1 MPINTAIII
10 PKRIS
15 TMKRLISILALTVLV
30 ACSTPASAND
40 VADDGKCLDDIKHFN
55 HLWKTT
61 SASDEAKASAKA
73 KRDEGSNHWAQGEKE
88 KCETAYQ
95 AAWAL
100 ID

>member
-1 MPINTAIII
+1 
-10 PKRIS
+10 
-15 TMKRLISILALTVLV
+15 MKKLLLISVFGLLV

-40 VADDGKCLDDIKHFN
+40 VADDGKCLDDIKHYN
-55 HLWKTT
+55 HLVKTT
-61 SASDEAKASAKA
+61 SASDENKAAA
-73 KRDEGSNHWAQGEKE
+73 IVKRDEGSNHWAPGDKE

>member
-1 MPINTAIII
+1 MEPISIF
-10 PKRIS
+10 
-15 TMKRLISILALTVLV
+15 LISILACLGSG
-30 ACSTPASAND
+30 CAND

-61 SASDEAKASAKA
+61 SADQSTKDAAKD
-73 KRDEGSNHWAQGEKE
+73 KRDEGSNHWATGDKE
-88 KCETAYQ
+88 ACETAYQ

>member
-1 MPINTAIII
+1 MIKKLLVGFA
-10 PKRIS
+10 
-15 TMKRLISILALTVLV
+15 LITLV

-40 VADDGKCLDDIKHFN
+40 VADDGKCLDDIKHYN
-55 HLWKTT
+55 HLVKTT
-61 SASDEAKASAKA
+61 SASDADKASAIV
-73 KRDEGSNHWAQGEKE
+73 KRDEGAEAWAQNEKE

>member
-1 MPINTAIII
+1 
-10 PKRIS
+10 
-15 TMKRLISILALTVLV
+15 MKNILSALILFTLV

-40 VADDGKCLDDIKHFN
+40 VADDGKCLDDIKHYN
-55 HLWKTT
+55 HLVKTT
-61 SASDEAKASAKA
+61 TASDDDKAAA
-73 KRDEGSNHWAQGEKE
+73 IVKRDEGSNHWATGDKE

>member
-1 MPINTAIII
+1 MIKKLLVGFA
-10 PKRIS
+10 
-15 TMKRLISILALTVLV
+15 LITLV

-40 VADDGKCLDDIKHFN
+40 VADDGKCLDDIKHYN
-55 HLWKTT
+55 HLVKTT
-61 SASDEAKASAKA
+61 GASDSDKAAA
-73 KRDEGSNHWAQGEKE
+73 VVKRDEGAEAWAQNEKE

>member
-1 MPINTAIII
+1 
-10 PKRIS
+10 
-15 TMKRLISILALTVLV
+15 MKRLLSILALTVLV

-61 SASDEAKASAKA
+61 SASDEDKASAKA
-73 KRDEGSNHWAQGEKE
+73 KRDEGSNHWASGDKE
-88 KCETAYQ
+88 ECETAYQ

>member
-1 MPINTAIII
+1 
-10 PKRIS
+10 
-15 TMKRLISILALTVLV
+15 MKKLLSILALTMIV
-30 ACSTPASAND
+30 ACSTPAEAND

-61 SASDEAKASAKA
+61 SADQSTKDAAKA
-73 KRDEGSNHWAQGEKE
+73 KRDEGSSHWAQGNKE
-88 KCETAYQ
+88 ECETAYQ

>member
-1 MPINTAIII
+1 
-10 PKRIS
+10 
-15 TMKRLISILALTVLV
+15 MKKLLLISVFGLLV

-40 VADDGKCLDDIKHFN
+40 VADDGKCLDDIKHYN
-55 HLWKTT
+55 HLIKTT
-61 SASDEAKASAKA
+61 SADQSTKDAAKA
-73 KRDEGSNHWAQGEKE
+73 KRDEGSEAWAQGEKE

>member
-1 MPINTAIII
+1 
-10 PKRIS
+10 
-15 TMKRLISILALTVLV
+15 MKKLLSIMAFTVLV

-40 VADDGKCLDDIKHFN
+40 VADDGKCLDDIKHYN
-55 HLWKTT
+55 HLVKTT
-61 SASDEAKASAKA
+61 SASAEDQASAVA
-73 KRDEGSNHWAQGEKE
+73 KRDEGSNHWAAGDKE

>member
-1 MPINTAIII
+1 MI
-10 PKRIS
+10 K
-15 TMKRLISILALTVLV
+15 KLLLGLALITLV

-40 VADDGKCLDDIKHFN
+40 VADDGKCLDDINHYN
-55 HLWKTT
+55 HLVKTT
-61 SASDEAKASAKA
+61 DASDSDKASAVVE
-73 KRDEGSNHWAQGEKE
+73 RDKGSEAWAQGDKE